1 MGTTYGI
8 SLNKLTGF
16 KFRNRSWK
24 SIINKNYWGLQAL
37 LTSGILNLNGH
48 EVQKLQL
55 VKEISKIDVIS
66 FYKFL
71 FKLLLSI
78 HEKKKE
84 KLFI

>member
-8 SLNKLTGF
+8 SLNKLTSF

-37 LTSGILNLNGH
+37 LPSEILNLNGH

-55 VKEISKIDVIS
+55 V
-66 FYKFL
+66 Y
-71 FKLLLSI
+71 
-78 HEKKKE
+78 
-84 KLFI
+84 